1 MSIQEQLKKQANQL
15 TALLDIDAPL
25 IGAPMMGATTAQMV
39 AEISNAGGL
48 GSKHRRQTAPPCSRS
63 SQGWS

>member
-48 GSKHRRQTAPPCSRS
+48 GVMPCGIMNASEIIEITKR
-63 SQGWS
+63 